1 MVRIA
6 KHLSAVDKSAFTDIL
21 LHGYIHNCSL
31 QHMVVYS
38 GLCIRNSLTVFTW
51 KILFGMHNAHIR
63 QLAFFPGVQSS
74 PSLSPFLPGLPA
86 REAIGG
92 ATDEDICT
100 R

>member
-21 LHGYIHNCSL
+21 HGHIHNCSL

-38 GLCIRNSLTVFTW
+38 GLCICNSLTVFTW

-63 QLAFFPGVQSS
+63 QLVLVSKFTRCSPPPPVSTAVGVS
-74 PSLSPFLPGLPA
+74 LPG
-86 REAIGG
+86 AIM
-92 ATDEDICT
+92 DVQVL
-100 R
+100 